1 MNKVISKKSSND
13 GSNQSKQNPVVSIW
27 FRLPYCRDKSPQLA
41 NSCVK
46 KLNVIA
52 RKTLTLNL
60 GFFMTL
66 RSLGFSVVTKIKHP
80 FSIIHT

>member
-52 RKTLTLNL
+52 RKTLTLN
-60 GFFMTL
+60 
-66 RSLGFSVVTKIKHP
+66 
-80 FSIIHT
+80 